1 MSFNL
6 AIVTKGKTDSVHFS
20 HNFEGRQHNLRQ
32 RFVYSK
38 TVHFHSSMTMEKA
51 FFCEQIE
58 VPKVELKTE
67 SKKLNRKNNSTCVL
81 FPGLW
86 TQRSFL

>member
-1 MSFNL
+1 
-6 AIVTKGKTDSVHFS
+6 
-20 HNFEGRQHNLRQ
+20 
-32 RFVYSK
+32 
-38 TVHFHSSMTMEKA
+38 MTMEKA

-67 SKKLNRKNNSTCVL
+67 SKKLNKKNNSICVL

-86 TQRSFL
+86 TQCSFL